1 MTDLLVTVA
10 IIAVIA
16 LVIRFV
22 TRSIK
27 WVLRFIVNAVL
38 GVALLY
44 ILNRIP
50 QISIPITLWRVALTG
65 VFGLPAVLVF
75 FVVNVLF

>member
-10 IIAVIA
+10 IIVVIA
-16 LVIRFV
+16 LVIRVV
-22 TRSIK
+22 TRGIK
-27 WVLRFIVNAVL
+27 WVLRFVCNAVL

-44 ILNRIP
+44 LLNFIP

-65 VFGLPAVLVF
+65 IFGLPAVLVF
-75 FVVNVLF
+75 FVIIVLL